1 MAFAWF
7 SLIRVAVTD
16 LTDLYVYLV
25 ASGAVRDLNTW

>member
-7 SLIRVAVTD
+7 SLIRVAF
-16 LTDLYVYLV
+16 TDLYVYLV